1 VVDFTKLVWRTTG
14 GSGEVK
20 MRFRVANSLADLPN
34 QLMSDFYASSPF
46 DLSFE
51 TDTFPRGSAIEIE
64 VIVATN
70 DAGFAADRTPL
81 FPKLEDFS
89 LFLTPARDKV
99 LYNVLSLGYDTKS
112 NKTLVL
118 IEDSENEGL
127 GIRNSTFATVGT
139 DDALSV
145 ILRKAVDDF
154 LESAEFVMGEADAIS
169 AGDTQIKIQGNVI
182 QERSAPD
189 PNDEVLADLIFVD
202 LDDSEEVVF
211 IENGTQVTASRFYA
225 VNNVTTQVVI
235 DKVEAELATETISIV
250 ALDQPA
256 PGAQY
261 LVDYTFAAP
270 LDGELITV
278 SYTYNNAVRSVAQP
292 VDNQKVLT
300 SDVLVRAA
308 VTVPIRIE
316 ANVFI
321 DTGFNGSSIVIDIT
335 SELST
340 FLTSRASFGGTIL
353 ITDIEAVMTNVTGV
367 QSVKLNVLSR
377 TPANQVIDIVLT
389 AREYGVLASGNPLLT
404 IALASNPTQVLTT
417 NSV

>member
-1 VVDFTKLVWRTTG
+1 
-14 GSGEVK
+14 
-20 MRFRVANSLADLPN
+20 
-34 QLMSDFYASSPF
+34 
-46 DLSFE
+46 
-51 TDTFPRGSAIEIE
+51 
-64 VIVATN
+64 
-70 DAGFAADRTPL
+70 
-81 FPKLEDFS
+81 
-89 LFLTPARDKV
+89 
-99 LYNVLSLGYDTKS
+99 
-112 NKTLVL
+112 
-118 IEDSENEGL
+118 
-127 GIRNSTFATVGT
+127 
-139 DDALSV
+139 
-145 ILRKAVDDF
+145 
-154 LESAEFVMGEADAIS
+154 
-169 AGDTQIKIQGNVI
+169 
-182 QERSAPD
+182 
-189 PNDEVLADLIFVD
+189 
-202 LDDSEEVVF
+202 
-211 IENGTQVTASRFYA
+211 
-225 VNNVTTQVVI
+225 VTTQVVI